1 MGLSLKSVLAIL
13 VAGLFLT
20 VALAGGAQA
29 QILPPAEPAAAAP
42 TAPAEHAKALAE
54 ALRDETIRAALIAE
68 LERLAAGGAPVE
80 PAAAEA
86 PAPTSLGRQIADVT
100 STVTDATI
108 KTVDRVWLQMI
119 SAWSQVTGIDG
130 VEWTAILN
138 ALTNLVWTA
147 AATFAIY
154 LALRTL
160 AKRLFRAIGA
170 RAAEADFFHKTKLA
184 AGSVLLDC
192 ANVALAWAGGYL
204 VAYFVV
210 GEFGAA
216 NLRQTLFLNAF
227 LLVGI
232 VKVALRT
239 LLSPSTSQLRPIDM
253 PDGAA
258 RKLAGWLGAIIAT
271 LGYGQLLIVPIVSEQ
286 VNWFAGQSIG
296 VMAALLALMMF
307 TWLVLANRR
316 NVADWLLQAKRMQE
330 GPLFLRSIA
339 QSWHVPLML
348 YLAMLYLIVLTRPG
362 GVLLPV
368 LGASAQ
374 IFAAILVATMA
385 ATAISRM
392 IAKGVKLPEYLTARL
407 PLLERRLNAFVP
419 KALFIV
425 RLLIAFIVIVY
436 TLDTID
442 AVNIERWIVSQI
454 GVDVTGVVLS
464 VLLLMLAAFLIW
476 LGFSS
481 YVDWRL
487 NPDFGDVP
495 TAREQTLLSLAKNAF
510 SIILFAVTVMFVLSE
525 IGIDIAPLLASAG
538 VLGLAIG
545 FGAQKMVQD
554 VITGIF
560 IQFENAIDVGD
571 IVQLGGTTGTV
582 ERLTIR
588 SVSLRDLHGVFHIIP
603 FSSVDTV
610 SNYTRGYSQYVC
622 DMGIAYREDIDE
634 AKQAMLDAFAE
645 MRLDAKWGPLILADL
660 EWFGVQALADSA
672 VILRARIRCLP
683 GKQFGIGRQYNERL
697 KKTFD
702 ARGIEIPFPHQT
714 VYFGEEKGGGAP
726 PAHILLDN
734 APPKSKPADTPEDQD
749 EQQPEQEHAEGQEGE
764 GVGRAGA
771 GHAGDIH
778 AKEAGDEAE
787 R

>member
-1 MGLSLKSVLAIL
+1 MGLRLKSALAVCCAIL
-13 VAGLFLT
+13 LSSL
-20 VALAGGAQA
+20 ALAGDARA
-29 QILPPAEPAAAAP
+29 QILPSAEPAATEPAV
-42 TAPAEHAKALAE
+42 PAEHAKALAE
-54 ALRDETIRAALIAE
+54 ALRDDKVREALIAE
-68 LERLAAGGAPVE
+68 LERLGAGEQTSEATG
-80 PAAAEA
+80 AEA
-86 PAPTSLGRQIADVT
+86 PEPKALGRQIADGTRAVAGA
-100 STVTDATI
+100 TVE
-108 KTVDRVWLQMI
+108 TVDRVWFQVMN
-119 SAWSQVTGIDG
+119 AWSQVSGIDSD
-130 VEWTAILN
+130 EWAAILD
-138 ALTNLVWTA
+138 ALINLAWTA
-147 AATFAIY
+147 AATFTIY
-154 LALRTL
+154 MILR
-160 AKRLFRAIGA
+160 AFGKRLYRAIGA
-170 RAAEADFFHKTKLA
+170 RAAEADLAGKTVLA
-184 AGSVLLDC
+184 VGSVLLDC
-192 ANVALAWAGGYL
+192 ANVALAWAGGYA

-210 GEFGAA
+210 GEFGVAS
-216 NLRQTLFLNAF
+216 LRQTLFLNAF
-227 LLVGI
+227 LLTGL

-258 RKLAGWLGAIIAT
+258 RKLSGWLGAVIST

-286 VNWFAGQSIG
+286 VNWFAGQSVG
-296 VMAALLALMMF
+296 VLVALIALTMF
-307 TWLVLANRR
+307 TWLVLSNRR
-316 NVADWLLQAKRMQE
+316 NVAEWLMQAKQMQD
-330 GPLFLRSIA
+330 GPLFLHSLVR
-339 QSWHVPLML
+339 SWHLPLML
-348 YLAMLYLIVLTRPG
+348 YLAVLYMIVLTRPG

-374 IFAAILVATMA
+374 IIAAVLVATMA
-385 ATAISRM
+385 ATAISRL
-392 IAKGVKLPEYLTARL
+392 IAKGVSLPDYLTVRL

-425 RLLIAFIVIVY
+425 RLLIAFVVIVY
-436 TLDTID
+436 ALDTIE
-442 AVNIERWIVSQI
+442 AVDIESWFVSRI
-454 GVDVTGVVLS
+454 GVDVTGVVVS
-464 VLLLMLAAFLIW
+464 VLLLMLAAFLLW

-487 NPDFGDVP
+487 NPDYGTIP

-510 SIILFAVTVMFVLSE
+510 SVVLFAVTVMFVLSE

-554 VITGIF
+554 VITGVF

-610 SNYTRGYSQYVC
+610 SNLTRGFSNYVC

-645 MRLDAKWGPLILADL
+645 MRQEEKWGASILADI
-660 EWFGVQALADSA
+660 EWFGVQALGDSS
-672 VILRARIRCLP
+672 VVLRARIRCLP
-683 GKQFGIGRQYNERL
+683 GKQFSIGREYNERL

-714 VYFGEEKGGGAP
+714 IYFGEEKGGGAP
-726 PAHILLDN
+726 PAHIVLENRPAD
-734 APPKSKPADTPEDQD
+734 SKPANAPEDQD

-764 GVGRAGA
+764 GVGRPGA
-771 GHAGDIH
+771 RHPGDVH
-778 AKEAGDEAE
+778 AKEAGDETE